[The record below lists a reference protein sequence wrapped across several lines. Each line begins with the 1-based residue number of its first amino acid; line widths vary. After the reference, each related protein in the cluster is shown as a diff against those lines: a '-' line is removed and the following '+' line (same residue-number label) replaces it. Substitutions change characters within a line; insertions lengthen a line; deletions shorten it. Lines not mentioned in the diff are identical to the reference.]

1 MTKARFYI
9 KDKPLQ
15 GLRVSPSWA
24 CGIVGQSPTMEK
36 ILNSGLNLNLN
47 GTAINACLNATDSD
61 SMRSSQALMLEQL
74 SKGIETGIKMKNIKA
89 YIVGRRRSKL
99 YSSYHLKAKGVMRG

>member
-1 MTKARFYI
+1 MTKARYYI
-9 KDKPLQ
+9 TDKPLQ

-24 CGIVGQSPTMEK
+24 CGVVGQSPTVEK
-36 ILNSGLNLNLN
+36 ILNSCLNLN
-47 GTAINACLNATDSD
+47 GTAINAGLNVPDSD

-99 YSSYHLKAKGVMRG
+99 HSSYHLKAKGVMRG

>member
-24 CGIVGQSPTMEK
+24 CGVVGQSPTMEK
-36 ILNSGLNLNLN
+36 ILNSGLNLN
-47 GTAINACLNATDSD
+47 GTAINAGLNVPDSD
-61 SMRSSQALMLEQL
+61 SMRSPQALMHEQL
-74 SKGIETGIKMKNIKA
+74 SKGIETGISKMKNRIV
-89 YIVGRRRSKL
+89 YIVGRIRSKL
-99 YSSYHLKAKGVMRG
+99 HSSYHSKAKGVMRG